1 MFIDRGHLLEVV
13 TETPLQFL
21 ARAIGLGYIG
31 FEQSM
36 QGQNIEALPK

>member
-1 MFIDRGHLLEVV
+1 MK
-13 TETPLQFL
+13 TPLQFL